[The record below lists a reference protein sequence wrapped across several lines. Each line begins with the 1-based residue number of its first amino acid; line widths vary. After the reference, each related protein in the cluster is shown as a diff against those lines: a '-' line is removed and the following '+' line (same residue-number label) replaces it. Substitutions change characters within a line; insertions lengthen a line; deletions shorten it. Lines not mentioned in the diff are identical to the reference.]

1 MVSYISVERRMSM
14 RFLKTKLLPCFIL
27 LVLQT
32 IGFAVPSDWPKD
44 GIIVEP
50 DMGRT
55 PLLTAFDDAKSS
67 LYVSAYKLTDKR
79 LIEGL
84 GNAAK
89 RGVNVN
95 VLVTRSIYTRL
106 EETNPDETPIKRL
119 QKMGIIV
126 NISPEFFAQTHYKL
140 VIIDGTYAL
149 IGTGNMCDEGS
160 FDDFGDRA
168 AERDFWTTVTD
179 KEKVDELVTVFLADF
194 TGKPIKIKE
203 SSYFVWNPDHGRAPI
218 LKFIRSAKCNL
229 WIYQQDIQDR
239 VIASAIADAARRK
252 IDVRLIMSPFPFS
265 PKKDN
270 NIPHQNMIRE
280 AGGKVGMSTKWTIH
294 AKTMLADV
302 GTPDAKALLGSA
314 NFYPN
319 SLEHNREVGMI
330 ISNPEAIKTMKT
342 TFEEDWKMADFTPRK
357 EEEELH

>member
-89 RGVNVN
+89 RGVN
-95 VLVTRSIYTRL
+95 
-106 EETNPDETPIKRL
+106 
-119 QKMGIIV
+119 V